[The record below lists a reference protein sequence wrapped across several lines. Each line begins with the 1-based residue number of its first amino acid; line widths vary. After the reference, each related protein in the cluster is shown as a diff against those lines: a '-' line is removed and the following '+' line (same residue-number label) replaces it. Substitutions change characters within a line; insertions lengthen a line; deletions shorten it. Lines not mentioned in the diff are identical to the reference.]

1 MPFRN
6 VSIILNMLAWGLGQE
21 KRENSKKDSM
31 KGRIETRK
39 AALVSKAVGSTVRS
53 MVSSILR
60 IVTSPGL

>member
-1 MPFRN
+1 
-6 VSIILNMLAWGLGQE
+6 MLAWGLGQE